1 MPGKI
6 SSLVNPQLNDFRKVM
21 FSPSLYSN
29 WERLMVT
36 TGLQNNQLFP
46 GLVAS
51 LLVIIL
57 SALYNAVFADH
68 GSSSSNDSSGGGSLG
83 QLLLSSGGSLLA
95 LVPLMVALW
104 GASLFKS
111 GNTGMG
117 FATKLTSTASTDASA
132 SSTMEKNK

>member
-21 FSPSLYSN
+21 FSPALYSN

-57 SALYNAVFADH
+57 SALYSVVFADH
-68 GSSSSNDSSGGGSLG
+68 GSSDSSSLG
-83 QLLLSSGGSLLA
+83 QLMLSSGGSLLA
-95 LVPLMVALW
+95 LIPLMVALW
-104 GASLFKS
+104 GSSLFKS

-117 FATKLTSTASTDASA
+117 FATTSTTSTASTTSTTSIDA
-132 SSTMEKNK
+132 TPTYTEKNK